1 MKKIFIS
8 IMALTLCCAMLCACG
23 SRDMGIDTPMATN
36 SPAATVSPDPRD
48 EVPMPDNSVGDGN
61 VNDRDGIIDDEDSTG
76 GIDDIT
82 GMNGTTGNGGI
93 VDNNTASGN
102 TAVTSP
108 IPTATV
114 NP

>member
-23 SRDMGIDTPMATN
+23 NRDMGIDTPKDTN
-36 SPAATVSPDPRD
+36 TPAATVSPDPRD
-48 EVPMPDNSVGDGN
+48 EVPMPENPVGDGN
-61 VNDRDGIIDDEDSTG
+61 VNDTDGIIDDADSTG
-76 GIDDIT
+76 GIDDMG
-82 GMNGTTGNGGI
+82 GMNGTTGTNGI

-102 TAVTSP
+102 TAVTNP